1 MSSVSSP
8 VLVDVWVFEKC
19 CGELRKIASE
29 RETNIE
35 TRREGDCRSV
45 SLVTENPCKG
55 RPRQSLPR
63 RHHCTGKGPGPWL
76 WCAKKKKTTSTGKVM
91 ENEWT
96 VMKMNK
102 NDEQKH
108 ATTEQSQSTFFWG
121 GNPNLTRCP
130 PGLQPPPAGNMV
142 GNHPNISKRWIT
154 TLEIAWGLG
163 GKKASTSTCPQ
174 GPGQGFSK
182 DMMSGLS
189 CQRSNHIKP
198 CPIYPS
204 TFVPIPSASF
214 GYRIVIALAK
224 QIHLFIP
231 ASETWSCMCTYH
243 LCVYIEVSYT
253 SLNCASE
260 VAYMY
265 CTVHLR

>member
-1 MSSVSSP
+1 M
-8 VLVDVWVFEKC
+8 
-19 CGELRKIASE
+19 
-29 RETNIE
+29 
-35 TRREGDCRSV
+35 
-45 SLVTENPCKG
+45 
-55 RPRQSLPR
+55 
-63 RHHCTGKGPGPWL
+63 
-76 WCAKKKKTTSTGKVM
+76 
-91 ENEWT
+91 
-96 VMKMNK
+96 
-102 NDEQKH
+102 
-108 ATTEQSQSTFFWG
+108 
-121 GNPNLTRCP
+121 TRCP

-154 TLEIAWGLG
+154 TLEIAC
-163 GKKASTSTCPQ
+163 KKASTSTCPQ

-253 SLNCASE
+253 SFNCASE

-265 CTVHLR
+265 RTVHLR